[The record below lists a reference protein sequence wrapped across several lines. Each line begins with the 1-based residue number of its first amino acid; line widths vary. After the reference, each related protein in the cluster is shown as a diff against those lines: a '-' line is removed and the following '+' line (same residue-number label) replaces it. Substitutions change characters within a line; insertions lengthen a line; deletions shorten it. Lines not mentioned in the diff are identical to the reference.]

1 MSETKLQLTPGVLK
15 DFRGVFGLTQGDLAA
30 KVGVSRR
37 TIIRW
42 EQGEIE
48 KADPFRLEK
57 LRQVMHRWTTRRE
70 EGGGWK

>member
-1 MSETKLQLTPGVLK
+1 MSDTKPQITPGVLK
-15 DFRGVFGLTQGDLAA
+15 DFRKEFGLTQSDLAV
-30 KVGVSRR
+30 KMGVSRR

-48 KADPFRLEK
+48 TADPFRLEK

-70 EGGGWK
+70 EGGRWK